1 MLLLCRMRSCRRE
14 VGFLSSIRCLR
25 NLTGIDSLI
34 LTPRTRLLLSRLVV
48 CFVVVGWCLL
58 VEELLFEELLL
69 MERLVIERY
78 HLQGLRKA
86 ESEVESD
93 EVVESGE
100 VV

>member
-1 MLLLCRMRSCRRE
+1 
-14 VGFLSSIRCLR
+14 
-25 NLTGIDSLI
+25 
-34 LTPRTRLLLSRLVV
+34 
-48 CFVVVGWCLL
+48 LL
-58 VEELLFEELLL
+58 VEELLLEELLL

-78 HLQGLRKA
+78 HLQDLSKV